1 MNEKDFSNRITAHL
15 DHGTA
20 GLKAGTAY
28 RLQLAREA
36 AMARFSDPRRAAE
49 LGLAGA
55 GGGTFGNA
63 RHLLT
68 DIRLWVGVLAIVGCV
83 FYYQQWQSM
92 QQSSQL
98 VRDITDTDAAILT
111 SDLPIEAYVDTGFQ
125 NWLKR
130 SEP

>member
-1 MNEKDFSNRITAHL
+1 MNEKDFSSKITAHL
-15 DHGTA
+15 DRGTA

-36 AMARFSDPRRAAE
+36 AMARVADPRRAAQ

-55 GGGTFGNA
+55 GGGTLGAA

-68 DIRLWVGVLAIVGCV
+68 DIRLWVGVLVIAGSVLY
-83 FYYQQWQSM
+83 FQRWQSM
-92 QQSSQL
+92 QL
-98 VRDITDTDAAILT
+98 VREITDTDAAILT

>member
-1 MNEKDFSNRITAHL
+1 MNEKDFSSRVTAQL
-15 DHGTA
+15 DRGAA

-36 AMARFSDPRRAAE
+36 ALARFSDPRRAAE
-49 LGLAGA
+49 PGLAGA
-55 GGGTFGNA
+55 GGGTLGGA
-63 RHLLT
+63 RHLLA
-68 DIRLWVGVLAIVGCV
+68 DIRLWVGVLVIAGSVL
-83 FYYQQWQSM
+83 YYQQWKSM
-92 QQSSQL
+92 QL
-98 VRDITDTDAAILT
+98 VHELTDTDAAILT

>member
-1 MNEKDFSNRITAHL
+1 MNEKDFSSRIAAQL
-15 DHGTA
+15 DRGTSE
-20 GLKAGTAY
+20 LKAGTAY

-36 AMARFSDPRRAAE
+36 AMARYADPRRAAE

-55 GGGTFGNA
+55 GGGTLGGA
-63 RHLLT
+63 RHLLS
-68 DIRLWVGVLAIVGCV
+68 DIRLWIGILVIAGSVV
-83 FYYQQWQSM
+83 YYQQWKLT
-92 QQSSQL
+92 QQ
-98 VRDITDTDAAILT
+98 VREITDTDAAILT

>member
-1 MNEKDFSNRITAHL
+1 MNEKDFSSRIAAQL
-15 DHGTA
+15 DRGTA
-20 GLKAGTAY
+20 ELKAGTAY

-36 AMARFSDPRRAAE
+36 AIARYSDPRRAAE

-55 GGGTFGNA
+55 GGGTLGGA
-63 RHLLT
+63 RHLLS
-68 DIRLWVGVLAIVGCV
+68 DVRLWIGILVIAGSVV
-83 FYYQQWQSM
+83 YYQQWKLM
-92 QQSSQL
+92 QQ
-98 VRDITDTDAAILT
+98 VREITDTDAAILT

>member
-1 MNEKDFSNRITAHL
+1 MNEKDFSNKITAHL
-15 DHGTA
+15 DRGTGA
-20 GLKAGTAY
+20 LKAGTAY
-28 RLQLAREA
+28 RLQLGREA

-55 GGGTFGNA
+55 GSGTLGNA
-63 RHLLT
+63 RHVLS
-68 DIRLWVGVLAIVGCV
+68 DIRLWVGVLVIAGGVL
-83 FYYQQWQSM
+83 YYQQWQSM
-92 QQSSQL
+92 QL

>member
-1 MNEKDFSNRITAHL
+1 MNDKDISSKITAHL
-15 DHGTA
+15 DRGTA

-28 RLQLAREA
+28 RLQLGREA
-36 AMARFSDPRRAAE
+36 AMARVANPRRATE

-55 GGGTFGNA
+55 GGGTLGGA
-63 RHLLT
+63 RQLLT
-68 DIRLWVGVLAIVGCV
+68 DVRLWLGVLVIAGSVL
-83 FYYQQWQSM
+83 YYQQWQSM
-92 QQSSQL
+92 QL
-98 VRDITDTDAAILT
+98 VREITDTDAAILA

>member
-1 MNEKDFSNRITAHL
+1 MNENDFSSRVTAHL
-15 DHGTA
+15 DRGTA

-36 AMARFSDPRRAAE
+36 AMAGYSDPRRAAE

-55 GGGTFGNA
+55 GGGTLGGA
-63 RHLLT
+63 RHLLS
-68 DIRLWVGVLAIVGCV
+68 DIRLWIGILVIAGSVI
-83 FYYQQWQSM
+83 YYQQWKSM
-92 QQSSQL
+92 QL
-98 VRDITDTDAAILT
+98 VRELTDTDAAILT